1 MKIHYL
7 QHVPFEGLGSIEP
20 WANSHGHGVACS
32 RLYRNDPLPPI
43 ECIDWLI
50 IMGGSM
56 SVHDDLTYS
65 WLLNEQRFI
74 EQAIEAGKSVLG
86 ICLGAQLIA
95 RVLGARVYRNRHK
108 EIGWY
113 PVRKPDGSSS
123 EGIGAAITDG
133 VTAFHWHGET
143 FDLPAGTV
151 RLASSKACENQAFGY
166 ENRIVGL
173 QYHLETTRESAAA
186 LIENCSHE
194 IVEAP
199 YVQTGEQMLSDP
211 SRFHKINNEMKKVL
225 GYMETVSR
233 R

>member
-1 MKIHYL
+1 MRIHYL

-20 WANSHGHGVACS
+20 WANSRGHGVTRSC
-32 RLYRNDPLPPI
+32 LYKNDALPSI
-43 ECIDWLI
+43 DYIDWLI
-50 IMGGSM
+50 IMGGPM
-56 SVHDDLTYS
+56 SVHDES
-65 WLLNEQRFI
+65 SCPWLVNEQRFI
-74 EQAIEAGKSVLG
+74 EQAIEAGRSVLG

-95 RVLGARVYRNRHK
+95 RVLGARVYRNRDK

-113 PVRKPDGSSS
+113 PLRKPDELPS
-123 EGIGAAITDG
+123 EGIASAMTNG

-143 FDLPAGTV
+143 FDLPAGAL
-151 RLASSKACENQAFGY
+151 RLMSSEACVNQAFAY

-199 YVQTGEQMLSDP
+199 YVQTGEEMLSDP
-211 SRFHKINNEMKKVL
+211 SRFSRINDEMQKVL
-225 GYMETVSR
+225 HYLETVSR